1 MYLNYLHF
9 RSYTCYMEHRGEI
22 IEKAIR
28 NSGIPLTSIAQKI
41 GKSRQ
46 WVYLLFQNPNVSL
59 TIVVQIGKIIYY
71 DFSNEIKEL
80 SSSKSNFKV
89 TSDEQEPKEEE
100 NWKEKYYQLMEEHLQ
115 LIKKNA
121 GKSN

>member
-1 MYLNYLHF
+1 
-9 RSYTCYMEHRGEI
+9 MEHRGEI

-28 NSGIPLTSIAQKI
+28 NSGMPLTSIAREI

-46 WVYLLFQNPNVSL
+46 WIYLLFQNPNVSL
-59 TIVVQIGKIIYY
+59 NIIVKIGKIIYY
-71 DFSNEIKEL
+71 DFSTDIKDLTLSRISFEELNEEKN
-80 SSSKSNFKV
+80 K
-89 TSDEQEPKEEE
+89 KEES
-100 NWKEKYYQLMEEHLQ
+100 WKEKYYQLMEEHLQ

>member
-1 MYLNYLHF
+1 
-9 RSYTCYMEHRGEI
+9 MEHRGEI

-80 SSSKSNFKV
+80 SSSKSNFKG
-89 TSDEQEPKEEE
+89 TSDDQEPKEE
-100 NWKEKYYQLMEEHLQ
+100 NWKEKYYLLMEEHLR
-115 LIKKNA
+115 LLKRI
-121 GKSN
+121 SN

>member
-1 MYLNYLHF
+1 
-9 RSYTCYMEHRGEI
+9 MEHRGEI

>member
-1 MYLNYLHF
+1 
-9 RSYTCYMEHRGEI
+9 MEHRGEI

-28 NSGIPLTSIAQKI
+28 NSGMPLTSIARKM

-46 WVYLLFQNPNVSL
+46 WIYLLFQNPNVSL
-59 TIVVQIGKIIYY
+59 NIVVKIGKIIYY
-71 DFSNEIKEL
+71 DFSSEIKDLTL
-80 SSSKSNFKV
+80 SSINFEERNEEKN
-89 TSDEQEPKEEE
+89 QKEES
-100 NWKEKYYQLMEEHLQ
+100 WKEKYYQLMEEHLQ

>member
-1 MYLNYLHF
+1 
-9 RSYTCYMEHRGEI
+9 MEHRGEI

-80 SSSKSNFKV
+80 SSSKSNFKG
-89 TSDEQEPKEEE
+89 TSDEHEPKEEE